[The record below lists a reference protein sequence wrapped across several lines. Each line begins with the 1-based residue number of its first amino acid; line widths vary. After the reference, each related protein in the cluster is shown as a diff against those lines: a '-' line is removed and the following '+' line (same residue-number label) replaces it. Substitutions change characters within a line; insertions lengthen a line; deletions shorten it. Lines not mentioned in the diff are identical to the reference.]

1 MVLSPLIFKTAS
13 EINSNLPLITLTSDI
28 GSPDY
33 LVGAVKAQLLQA
45 NPAFTIVDI
54 SHNIPPFN
62 YPQAAYVCRA
72 AIKNFPEYTYHLI
85 LVNLFE
91 KKPEQLLLAFHKNQ
105 YILCADNGLLTMILE
120 DDPEMVIG
128 LPLDKIAAKN
138 TTYLT
143 AVMAIAINQLVNGEP
158 IRSIGEPDVKYIE
171 KRHLR
176 PLLESN
182 SIEGQIIFIDSFE
195 NVIVNITHEQ
205 FEEQR
210 KGRSFRIVF
219 KRDEVIDRISES
231 YADVPEG
238 EKLALFNSAGY
249 LEIAINKG
257 NAAGL
262 FGLKGFS
269 EKMRQSQL
277 SYQTVKVFFE

>member
-1 MVLSPLIFKTAS
+1 MPL
-13 EINSNLPLITLTSDI
+13 LTLTSDI
-28 GSPDY
+28 GQQDY
-33 LVGAVKAQLLQA
+33 IVGAVKAQLLKV
-45 NPAFTIVDI
+45 NPAFELIDITHTI
-54 SHNIPPFN
+54 SPFN
-62 YPQAAYVCRA
+62 YPQAAYICRSA
-72 AIKNFPEYTYHLI
+72 FKNFPEFSYHII

-105 YILCADNGLLTMILE
+105 YFFCADNGLLNMILE
-120 DDPEMVIG
+120 EPPEMVIG
-128 LPLDKIAAKN
+128 IPLDKMAIKN
-138 TTYLT
+138 TLYC
-143 AVMAIAINQLVNGEP
+143 ARVMGTVVNQLVQGE
-158 IRSIGEPDVKYIE
+158 SVKNIGIADVSYTE
-171 KRHLR
+171 KNHLR
-176 PLLESN
+176 PLLDN
-182 SIEGQIIFIDSFE
+182 NWIEGQIIFIDNFE
-195 NVIVNITHEQ
+195 NVIVNITREQ

-231 YADVPEG
+231 YADVSPG

-269 EKMRQSQL
+269 EKSAQVSGIIQNQL
-277 SYQTVKVFFE
+277 FYQTVRVFFE